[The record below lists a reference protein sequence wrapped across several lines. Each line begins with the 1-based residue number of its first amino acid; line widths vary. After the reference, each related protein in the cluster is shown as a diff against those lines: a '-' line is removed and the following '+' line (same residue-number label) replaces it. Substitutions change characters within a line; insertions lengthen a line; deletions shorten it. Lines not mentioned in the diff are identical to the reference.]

1 MNVNEE
7 GEGSR
12 YPITVQRTREPKF
25 DRVDSRTEKHSEEDK
40 ANGITMDVRNGSS
53 GAGQGSG
60 GLQIPLSQQTSATVC
75 WERFLHVRTIR
86 VLLVENDDCTR
97 YIVTALLRNCSYE
110 GQFPSL

>member
-12 YPITVQRTREPKF
+12 YPITVQRTRETKF
-25 DRVDSRTEKHSEEDK
+25 DRVESRTEKHSEEDK
-40 ANGITMDVRNGSS
+40 ANGITMDVRNGS
-53 GAGQGSG
+53 SG